1 MMKPAIVAMA
11 GLIAAACPPQP
22 PVLEAGANVC
32 ALIFGEDD
40 GARAAA
46 IKGLEAAGWQTVT
59 EPSPKCQPNVFT
71 TVVAL
76 PVEDGMGSTLAHSVT
91 LSSWAGGVTLTP
103 LAVNAVFSGQQEAI
117 DSAVSNTISGLDQLR
132 SGKDAVSGN

>member
-1 MMKPAIVAMA
+1 MA
-11 GLIAAACPPQP
+11 GLIAAACTPQP
-22 PVLEAGANVC
+22 PVLEAGASVC

-103 LAVNAVFSGQQEAI
+103 LGGQRGFFRAAGGDRQRREQHHLGPRSAAVRQGC
-117 DSAVSNTISGLDQLR
+117 G
-132 SGKDAVSGN
+132 